1 MAGNKRI
8 LPKVNKTGTYDI
20 RMESIGGLG
29 ANLAGKVLAEA
40 GVLGMGLNGVN
51 FASYG
56 SEKKGTPVKAFIKF
70 SEPDVEIRTNSPVE
84 EPHML
89 VVFHEKMI
97 KTYALTQGVDEHG
110 IVVVNTTKTPD
121 EMRGELKLYG
131 GTIVCVDAIKISVE
145 EKVKL
150 NTTMLG
156 AVARAS
162 GFIDKDA
169 LKNAI
174 SETFKRKY
182 SHLIEANL
190 RAFERGYNE
199 VSIKLFQPDDRYE
212 YVPFSRQTPDLGYE
226 NAPIGGVILNPGN
239 SINKDLSASR
249 TGYIP
254 VFIKDKCT
262 NCGECEITCPDYC
275 FVWEKGIDK
284 HGRQKQILIGVDYQ
298 YCKGCMKCVEICK
311 FEALKKDIE
320 SNHDVNSITIK
331 HREFALK

>member
-1 MAGNKRI
+1 MSDSKKI
-8 LPKVNKTGTYDI
+8 LPKVNKSGTYEI

-29 ANLAGKVLAEA
+29 ANLAGKMLAEA

-56 SEKKGTPVKAFIKF
+56 SEKKGTPVKSFIKF
-70 SEPDVEIRTNSPVE
+70 SETDVEIRSNSPVE

-89 VVFHEKMI
+89 VIFHEKMI
-97 KTYALTQGVDEHG
+97 ETHALTQGVDKNA
-110 IVVVNTTKTPD
+110 IIIVNTSGTPD
-121 EMRGELKLYG
+121 EIREELKLYG
-131 GTIVCVDAIKISVE
+131 GTIVCVDAIKISVQ

-156 AVARAS
+156 AIARAS
-162 GFIDKDA
+162 GFIDKTA
-169 LKNAI
+169 LKNTI
-174 SETFKRKY
+174 SDTFKRKY
-182 SHLIEANL
+182 VHLIDANL

-199 VSIKLFQPDDRYE
+199 VTIKTFEADKKYE
-212 YVPFSRQTPDLGYE
+212 YKPFTREVPDLGYE

-239 SINKDLSASR
+239 SIYKELSTSR
-249 TGYIP
+249 TGYTPI
-254 VFIKDKCT
+254 FNKDKCT

-284 HGRQKQILIGVDYQ
+284 HGREKQILMGIDYQ

-311 FEALKKDIE
+311 FDALAKELESNYNIE
-320 SNHDVNSITIK
+320 SLTVKQKEFVIK
-331 HREFALK
+331 